1 MFFAKCLMLFPVR
14 RNALTNP
21 HCFSRNSCEF
31 YCRCVPASE
40 GLTLGNCYLK
50 KAAGYILLNFRL
62 KHKVGF
68 PDGLVA

>member
-1 MFFAKCLMLFPVR
+1 MAYVFCEVPYAFPVR
-14 RNALTNP
+14 RNAITNP

-50 KAAGYILLNFRL
+50 KAAGYIL
-62 KHKVGF
+62 
-68 PDGLVA
+68 